1 MMRAHHVRASV
12 NDTSASGICRPFFL
26 RWFPCVFALVL
37 VIAVPSIGR
46 AQEAAA
52 TPADAPAL
60 ASSPAPG
67 VQPPAGVAQA
77 PATQAPAANVAPA
90 EDIRDIRGPI
100 SIPSPWRWLSAAA
113 AGVAVLA
120 LLYAAWLWYRRRAT
134 AKAKQPH
141 EIALERL
148 ERARALMKPELA
160 REYSFAISE
169 ITRDY
174 IERRFDVRA
183 ARRTTDEFLRDLVHQ
198 SDSPLAAHQSLL
210 ADVLRY
216 CDLAKFARWQLDM
229 AEMEAMHDSA
239 RAFITATRPN
249 PEALKRGHS
258 KNGSTPHPEPAVMAG
273 AVPAGRHS

>member
-1 MMRAHHVRASV
+1 MNGLTMRLAALVAALILAVGS
-12 NDTSASGICRPFFL
+12 
-26 RWFPCVFALVL
+26 VFAQGPAAPPPSPTPVL
-37 VIAVPSIGR
+37 SPPA
-46 AQEAAA
+46 AAA
-52 TPADAPAL
+52 TAA
-60 ASSPAPG
+60 
-67 VQPPAGVAQA
+67 AQ
-77 PATQAPAANVAPA
+77 PA

-100 SIPSPWRWLSAAA
+100 SIPSPWRWIGPAA

-120 LLYAAWLWYRRRAT
+120 LLYAAWVWYRRRAT

-141 EIALERL
+141 EIALDRL
-148 ERARALMKPELA
+148 QRARALMKPEQA

-174 IERRFDVRA
+174 IERRFGERA

-198 SDSPLAAHQSLL
+198 SDSPLAAHQALL

-229 AEMEAMHDSA
+229 PEMEAMHDSA
-239 RAFITATRPN
+239 RAFITATRPD
-249 PEALKRGHS
+249 PESLKRGHS
-258 KNGSTPHPEPAVMAG
+258 KNGSTPHSEPAIMAG